1 MKKAIAFGLAFLPS
15 VAFAAIT
22 DVSSIF
28 DFAMKILNSITVL
41 LMAAAVVYFLYGVFQ
56 FIKAAGDEEARAE
69 GRNKIIYG
77 IIGLFVMGSVYGLV
91 NILTSTFGLSSTS
104 SIKAPELPTL
114 PTN

>member
-15 VAFAAIT
+15 ISFAAISN
-22 DVSSIF
+22 VEGIF
-28 DFAMKILNSITVL
+28 TWVMSILNSITTL

-56 FIKAAGDEEARAE
+56 FIKAGGDEEGKSA

-91 NILTSTFGLSSTS
+91 NILTGTFGLTGTT
-104 SIKAPELPTL
+104 ITAPTLPTL

>member
-1 MKKAIAFGLAFLPS
+1 MKKAIAFSLAFLPS

-28 DFAMKILNSITVL
+28 DFAMEILNSITVL

-56 FIKAAGDEEARAE
+56 FIKAGGDEEGKSE

-91 NILTSTFGLSSTS
+91 NILTKTFSLSTDTS
-104 SIKAPELPTL
+104 ISAPKLPEL
-114 PTN
+114 N